1 MTENERV
8 RKLRKEILGLTLDK
22 FSKALGVSRS
32 AISDVESGRN
42 ALSNQMVMLIRK
54 VYNVNEE
61 WLRNGEGEVF
71 KQLDDEERIA
81 DIEDHIIDLDPDSD
95 EFRLYEK
102 LMKLSE
108 EDISKLLQIAEILA
122 KK

>member
-1 MTENERV
+1 MTENERI

-32 AISDVESGRN
+32 AISDVENGRN

-61 WLRNGEGEVF
+61 WLRTGEGDVF
-71 KQLDDEERIA
+71 RNITDEERTAETIDYVMEIDPDSEKLTLINKLKDLDDETVHA
-81 DIEDHIIDLDPDSD
+81 L
-95 EFRLYEK
+95 
-102 LMKLSE
+102 LMLVE
-108 EDISKLLQIAEILA
+108 AI